1 MKRKKLTEKRTFLR
15 RIAAALI
22 VAVLSLTPYA
32 AYADPNTSDTSSV
45 SSEASDASS
54 DAGDVSSEGSDA
66 SSASEPADAAGEEAN
81 PQDTANGVT
90 AAVIA
95 DAKPEFTVNSEAVYM
110 VNTDTESDIK
120 VYAKN
125 ENASRAPASLTK
137 IMTAIVVLENMGSLK
152 DVVTVP
158 GYIYDEFYGIGV
170 SNAGIVRGEEITV
183 EDLLYALMLRSACE
197 AASILADYISPDNI
211 QGFVDLMNQKAKNLG
226 CTGTHFMNAHGLD
239 AEGQYTTAY
248 DMYLITKYAMQN
260 ETFAKIACSPTYTMK
275 VTNKH
280 SEERIIW
287 HTNLM
292 LSSYY
297 GGKSYY
303 EYISGIKT
311 GTTDDAGRNL
321 VTVGEKDGY
330 HYLLVTLGAPYKDEE
345 GVIYTENFSYTDH
358 RNLYE
363 WAFDV
368 FRFTTVIEEYQSLD
382 EVAVRFGEG
391 TNHVTVTARSKVIML
406 LPKTLDVSAILVETK
421 LPEYID
427 APVVKGDKVGTAQLM
442 LAAGTIATV
451 DLIAEN
457 DVARSGFAYSI
468 HLIKSFFANPW
479 VILACVVL
487 VLLIGVLIFFVAKER
502 GVRRKER
509 LHRKFGSGKPKLPKK
524 PNTPNTWK

>member
-1 MKRKKLTEKRTFLR
+1 MKSNTFSADRAILR

-22 VAVLSLTPYA
+22 AAAISLTPCA
-32 AYADPNTSDTSSV
+32 VYADPDTSDTSSQVSDV
-45 SSEASDASS
+45 SSDADTSSSDTSDSSDSSDAS
-54 DAGDVSSEGSDA
+54 
-66 SSASEPADAAGEEAN
+66 GEEAG

-125 ENASRAPASLTK
+125 ENESRAPASLTK

-211 QGFVDLMNQKAKNLG
+211 QGFVDLMNAKARELG
-226 CTGTHFMNAHGLD
+226 CTGTHFVNAHGLD

-260 ETFAKIACSPTYTMK
+260 EDFAKISCSPTYTMK

-280 SEERIIW
+280 SEERTIW

-303 EYISGIKT
+303 EYVSGIKT

-330 HYLLVTLGAPYKDEE
+330 HYLLVTLGAPYKDET
-345 GVIYTENFSYTDH
+345 GVIYSENYSYTDH

-391 TNHVTVTARSKVIML
+391 ANHVTVTARQKVIML

-421 LPEYID
+421 LPEHID
-427 APVVKGDKVGTAQLM
+427 APVVKGDVVGSAQLL
-442 LAAGTIATV
+442 LAGGTIATV

-457 DVARSGFAYSI
+457 DVGRSGLAYSL
-468 HLIKSFFANPW
+468 HLIKQFFSNPW

-487 VLLIGVLIFFVAKER
+487 AILIGVLIFFVAKER
-502 GVRRKER
+502 GTRRKER

-524 PNTPNTWK
+524 PNTPNTWQ